1 MGRVSPA
8 DMSLPGSEVRAWC
21 WGALCYDAFLLLTA
35 GVLGN
40 RGECEGQGELITRPS
55 TLTHSLPQPRHS
67 YPTHPHK
74 NPSPHSP
81 ATRTPLP
88 APTSPPPASAHPA
101 PMPPAV
107 TRALTPLTCPIIWV
121 IIWVTTVTLGWT
133 PMSRPCRCPP
143 QWPIRKRPPSSTPM
157 PSRGE
162 TGENRWEWLLL

>member
-67 YPTHPHK
+67 YPPPRTDLSSSSIGAPGANASRRDAGPHT
-74 NPSPHSP
+74 SHMPHHMGHHMGHHGH
-81 ATRTPLP
+81 AGLD
-88 APTSPPPASAHPA
+88 AHE
-101 PMPPAV
+101 PAV
-107 TRALTPLTCPIIWV
+107 SL
-121 IIWVTTVTLGWT
+121 
-133 PMSRPCRCPP
+133 
-143 QWPIRKRPPSSTPM
+143 PPSVADSKTPSEFHSDAE
-157 PSRGE
+157 SRRDRREQMGMVI
-162 TGENRWEWLLL
+162 TLSDT